1 MSWLTE
7 GTWSSTGHVVKAEC
21 VLATFIT
28 TESQVLCGHQTV
40 GTQNGVMCDPAL
52 EERRGQR
59 ERTAAIAQRNGLG
72 GRPTVKSHWQ
82 VDFI

>member
-1 MSWLTE
+1 MA
-7 GTWSSTGHVVKAEC
+7 KAEC
-21 VLATFIT
+21 VLATFLI

-52 EERRGQR
+52 EELRGQR
-59 ERTAAIAQRNGLG
+59 ERTAAIAQRSGLG
-72 GRPTVKSHWQ
+72 GRPTFKSHWQ